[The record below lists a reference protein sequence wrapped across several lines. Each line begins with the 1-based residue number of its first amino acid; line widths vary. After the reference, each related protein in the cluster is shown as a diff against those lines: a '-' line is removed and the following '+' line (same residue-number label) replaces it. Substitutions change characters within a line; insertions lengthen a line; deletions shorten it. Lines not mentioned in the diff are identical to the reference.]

1 MMSFLMLGPLLSL
14 GYALVFQ
21 FLAPGE
27 TGSLTYWCGYAM
39 CYVVARLLAAKHP
52 PPAGDW
58 LVMKLLA
65 ITVPAGGV
73 FLCVWGGM
81 NLLADPAAGGQED
94 ADIML
99 YSASHGLLLPLF
111 SMIMGAAIVAVSL
124 YRIRLRA
131 QG

>member
-1 MMSFLMLGPLLSL
+1 MMSFLMLGSLLSL

-21 FLAPGE
+21 FVVPVE
-27 TGSLTYWCGYAM
+27 TGSPAYWCGYAM
-39 CYVVARLLAAKHP
+39 CFVLARLLASKHP
-52 PPAGDW
+52 QPAGDG

-65 ITVPAGGV
+65 LTVPVGGV

-81 NLLADPAAGGQED
+81 NLLADPAAGAEGD
-94 ADIML
+94 VML
-99 YSASHGLLLPLF
+99 YSASHGLILPLL

-124 YRIRLRA
+124 YRIRTRA